1 MSTDTVKLEK
11 SEVFVSVEVCIFTI
25 KDDNLKV
32 LLNRSFVPPEGEVWA
47 LPGDFLKKEESLEEA
62 SLRVLKEKGGTFE
75 NLYWEQ
81 LYTYGE
87 VVRDPRGRVITVA
100 YFALVYPGKIKI
112 SENAAWHSV
121 YELPTLAFGQERMIR
136 YAHQRLKNKLEY
148 TAIALEILPKFFTLT
163 ELQRVYEVVLGE
175 KLDKRNFRKKIFSMG
190 IVKPTEKYK
199 FGVHRPARLYTFKK
213 NNKRKKIPGFRW
225 TKLEM

>member
-1 MSTDTVKLEK
+1 VSTDIAQLEK
-11 SEVFVSVEVCIFTI
+11 SVFVSVEVCIFTI
-25 KDDNLKV
+25 KDNNLKV
-32 LLNRSFVPPEGEVWA
+32 LLNRSGASSDGEVWA

-62 SLRVLKEKGGTFE
+62 SLRVLREKGGVFE
-75 NLYWEQ
+75 NLYLEQ

-87 VVRDPRGRVITVA
+87 AVGDPGGRVITVA
-100 YFALVYPGKIKI
+100 YFALVYPGKSEIR
-112 SENAAWHSV
+112 ENAAWHSV
-121 YELPTLAFGQERMIR
+121 YELPPLALGQGRIIR
-136 YAHQRLKNKLEY
+136 YAHQRLKYKLEY